1 MADALQRLRAG
12 EVVVTSTTEFEA
24 QAVELHRAPPL
35 GALVMVRLDDG
46 CRLYGVV
53 AGAYTEGL
61 DTGARPVP
69 RATDTRQ
76 DADVY
81 RDNPDLAYVLRTCFR
96 CLVVG
101 FHDGRQVHHY
111 LPAAPAPIHYSVAV
125 CEPDEIRDFATA
137 FGYFPLLLNARN
149 LPVEEVL
156 AAHVRF
162 VAEGRSDWRATEES
176 GDEVRVRAGRDIAA
190 LLRDDHAR
198 LRTILDRIRP

>member
-1 MADALQRLRAG
+1 MPNRAG
-12 EVVVTSTTEFEA
+12 EVVATTTTEFEA

-35 GALVMVRLDDG
+35 GALVSVRLDDG
-46 CRLYGVV
+46 CRVFGVV

-69 RATDTRQ
+69 RATDARQ

-81 RDNPDLAYVLRTCFR
+81 RDNPDLAHVLRTCFR

-101 FHDGRQVHHY
+101 FHDGERVRHY

-125 CEPDEIRDFATA
+125 CERADIQAFTTA
-137 FGYFPLLLNARN
+137 FAYFPLLVNARN
-149 LPVEEVL
+149 VAVEEVL

-162 VAEGRSDWRATEES
+162 VAAGRGDQRNSDES
-176 GDEVRVRAGRDIAA
+176 GDQMRVRAGREIAA

-198 LRTILDRIRP
+198 LRTILDRIRPDQP